1 MDGVGLNPSENGNA
15 VKKAKTPNL
24 DYLYKNFP
32 HSSLKASE
40 KYVGLPEKQVG
51 NSEVG
56 HLNIGAGRIVYTGL
70 SIINNAIEKNEF
82 EKNESFLNALNHCK
96 KHNSKLHIIGLI
108 SSGGVHSSLEHL
120 LNLIKMLEKQNDVNV
135 ILHAFSD
142 GRDVD
147 KKSFL
152 SDLNN
157 LNPLLEKARIKL
169 GSIGGRYYAMDRD
182 NNWDRVE
189 KEYNTLIGKET
200 NSFNNPFEY
209 IGESY
214 NNNVYDEY
222 IPPALNSS
230 YKKDEIIIDDNDSV
244 IFINYRPDRARELSH
259 MIFNSSAFLYQ
270 NERKKNIYFVT
281 MMKYDGISPSSIA
294 FDAMKI
300 KNSLAEV
307 IEENNLF
314 QLRIAETEK
323 YAHVTFFFDGG
334 EEKKYEHETKIIIP
348 SSKVSSYALIP
359 EMSAYK
365 ICDELINN
373 MNNNDFIVCNFANGD
388 MVGHTGNFDA
398 TVRAVEVV
406 DECIGKIYQESLK
419 NDYTLFI
426 TADHGN
432 ADEMINE
439 KNEIVT
445 SHSIHD
451 VPFLITDNKIKNLN
465 FGKLSDIAP
474 TILKYLEIKIP
485 KEMDGEIL
493 F

>member
-1 MDGVGLNPSENGNA
+1 MKKKVCLIIMDGVGLNPSENGNA

-182 NNWDRVE
+182 NN
-189 KEYNTLIGKET
+189 
-200 NSFNNPFEY
+200 
-209 IGESY
+209 
-214 NNNVYDEY
+214 
-222 IPPALNSS
+222 
-230 YKKDEIIIDDNDSV
+230 
-244 IFINYRPDRARELSH
+244 
-259 MIFNSSAFLYQ
+259 
-270 NERKKNIYFVT
+270 
-281 MMKYDGISPSSIA
+281 
-294 FDAMKI
+294 
-300 KNSLAEV
+300 
-307 IEENNLF
+307 
-314 QLRIAETEK
+314 
-323 YAHVTFFFDGG
+323 
-334 EEKKYEHETKIIIP
+334 
-348 SSKVSSYALIP
+348 
-359 EMSAYK
+359 
-365 ICDELINN
+365 
-373 MNNNDFIVCNFANGD
+373 
-388 MVGHTGNFDA
+388 
-398 TVRAVEVV
+398 
-406 DECIGKIYQESLK
+406 
-419 NDYTLFI
+419 
-426 TADHGN
+426 
-432 ADEMINE
+432 
-439 KNEIVT
+439 
-445 SHSIHD
+445 
-451 VPFLITDNKIKNLN
+451 
-465 FGKLSDIAP
+465 
-474 TILKYLEIKIP
+474 
-485 KEMDGEIL
+485 
-493 F
+493 